1 MTPRALIPTLTLL
14 LLSSLPA
21 FAGDWLTGERGD
33 SWTYTGRVSP
43 ARITTQVAHFQPER
57 SAQITAAIGG
67 WRRWSEFADLGR
79 LWVHGEQAGR
89 IYVWDGGSAQLLADL
104 DEAPGYESL
113 KVVRTPSGAQVET
126 WVRPQEETITTPA
139 GTFVCK
145 VLQVRSDA
153 NTNNWGYRLYLARGA
168 GLVRYVEELNAY
180 DYGIYYQRAEVIHDR
195 EPARPGFVSLAIP
208 GALNGVRIGNRALV
222 AAGDRVELVD
232 LKAGRIERTF
242 RVPAGQVS
250 VAGHEALITGQDLTT
265 FRTVTHRLDLER
277 LSLSR
282 VSTIRGR
289 AIAVSEGEGWLSS
302 RRHFVD
308 VEGMGLRVLDADG
321 REQHALQ
328 NLGLFGYGNYGYD
341 VSRGLLV
348 MPMAYPGAV
357 GFLDLRSGNF
367 TRVST
372 RDWLHDVKILG
383 NTIFVAGDFD
393 GLASMPWQLESASEV
408 ATTPVLSG
416 RVGRLHVDGDRL
428 YAVTEAGL
436 VIVTPSGQ
444 VQKTVAL
451 PNLQAT
457 GVAISQNSV
466 LDVQEGRALFLAGG
480 EGLRVV
486 DLR

>member
-1 MTPRALIPTLTLL
+1 MTRALIPALTLM

-21 FAGDWLTGERGD
+21 LGGEWLTGERGD
-33 SWTYTGRVSP
+33 AWTYTGRVSP
-43 ARITTQVAHFQPER
+43 AHITTRVAHFRPVR
-57 SAQITAAIGG
+57 SAQITAAVGG
-67 WRRWSEFADLGR
+67 WRRWSEFADLGQ
-79 LWVHGEQAGR
+79 LWVHGEQGGR
-89 IYVWDGGSAQLLADL
+89 IYVWGGGSAQLLVDL

-113 KVVRTPSGAQVET
+113 KVVQTPSGAQVET

-139 GTFVCK
+139 GTFLCK

-153 NTNNWGYRLYLARGA
+153 NAKNWGYRLYLARGA

-180 DYGIYYQRAEVIHDR
+180 DYGLYYQRAEVIHDR

-208 GALNGVRIGNRALV
+208 GALNGVRIGDRALV

-232 LKAGRIERTF
+232 LEAGRIERTF
-242 RVPAGQVS
+242 RVPAGQIS
-250 VAGHEALITGQDLTT
+250 VAGHEALITGQDPTS
-265 FRTVTHRLDLER
+265 FRNVTHRLDLER

-282 VSTIRGR
+282 VNAIRGR
-289 AIAVSEGEGWLSS
+289 AIAVSEGEGWFAS

-308 VEGMGLRVLDADG
+308 VEGMGLRVLDTEG
-321 REQHALQ
+321 RQQRELQ
-328 NLGLFGYGNYGYD
+328 NLGLFGYGNYGHD
-341 VSRGLLV
+341 VSRGMLV

-367 TRVST
+367 TRVNT
-372 RDWLHDVKILG
+372 RDWLHDVKVLG
-383 NTIFVAGDFD
+383 NTIFVAGDFN

-408 ATTPVLSG
+408 VTNLVIGG

-428 YAVTEAGL
+428 YAVTEGGL
-436 VIVTPSGQ
+436 AVVTPSGQ
-444 VQKTVAL
+444 LQKMVAL

-457 GVAISQNSV
+457 GFAISQNSV